1 MSLGMSKQD
10 RFFDFWGRLIEAKV
24 PEIPEDFNEFREQMS
39 TEEQAKAFYEQLRKN
54 ERLLGI
60 PGQFEGFSVIL
71 PWRGQKDGGE
81 KEGQGGRKA
90 GSEVVQ
96 QKGQS
101 GSRLDE
107 QAKGAGGVFPA
118 GDRAV
123 NGEVGALRS
132 NERAMPGEESR
143 SSIDV
148 PGKMRPIG
156 LPEVVVSAPG
166 TGRGGLLPEGVGTGD
181 VEIADIGI
189 EPLREREGKAGLGE
203 SLKEQNAEVRSI
215 QKPERGEELAADRA
229 GGQVFV
235 SKQAFAG
242 EKQEG
247 EQGGKGE
254 RVAREEREKEKG
266 WKIQS
271 DPQGEGEE
279 GERKGLTKGG
289 VPEDE
294 GGLELMVREPE
305 GRVQQEQK
313 DRSREQK
320 LEKPEEWS
328 SREEQQKP
336 QGLQKP
342 EVAGESV
349 EVAGESPGS
358 AGNGMPGGKA
368 GLDELLEERERLL
381 ESDGGLMKE
390 WRTREELEQ
399 SLIGA
404 GGRLHSDDRF
414 YADNRERYVQVAGRY
429 RELARLIS
437 THPETKARRED
448 WKKRLTERERAE
460 SEYRKSLKPAVK
472 DYVIRPSTSNG
483 RLVPIHSED
492 AGEHRYLDGARKLRE
507 DAVKLLD
514 APSRYDDSGA
524 WENWAKGN
532 RDTFTNADFW
542 TAGILELG
550 RNLNVKAVYD
560 RALENTSGQ
569 KLEDFLTPGEYAL
582 LESYM
587 DFLNA
592 AEERAGDLSL
602 GYEIG
607 KATPELISD
616 VLLSL
621 VSGGAGKAVS
631 GVAKRT
637 LGNWMR
643 SRVSG
648 SVAKRLAKGLKHF
661 ATEGIR
667 AVTSTAVDPRTYGKI
682 MRGVVTPKRG
692 ADGSMLLEENGL
704 PVFQGWMDAVL
715 EGGRDALAENWA
727 NGVIDRVK
735 PMAGRYVRKRS
746 DAGALFGELL
756 QAKPGALQGKAWGT
770 AAKQVLE
777 DELLAPVAEA
787 LYEKGIKA
795 LTGNPRELQEFG
807 TVEEQL
813 KFFGTLL
820 PVVMLKGGV
829 KAGRLLKAERSY
841 GRSRE
846 QVRGLLQECGLSRR
860 ETDVCLAELE
870 GMSAGEFADWAAPV
884 VKQAGWTDPDR
895 GKALYEAFG
904 SFNRDKSVYHLL
916 AGMEAE
922 QGGEPKGSVP
932 EEKPEMKEARQANR
946 EREAAAEGGGAD
958 AGKLPYRENRDG
970 SGLEAEVSL
979 PASGRLPVEAVD
991 SDPAV
996 IRAKRDAAVHVP
1008 IQPEE
1013 SGAGR
1018 VLRRKELGDVSLVWS
1033 DRKGEQRR
1041 AGILNDVKNGREMDE
1056 LIKQVAEVIS
1066 NGKLVRNGK
1075 RRVTIQGDSF
1085 EADVRREGHGGWR
1098 LYGFRPSGKKGKVDA
1113 EGSKGRRKAAEKSGI
1128 HEEAEAGGG
1137 LPVSVRAESV
1147 RAQDAGEGEAEAGT
1161 GEPQQARR
1169 SLDELMPD
1177 GEAFSWTGLLSRR
1190 GGQRVTV

>member
-1 MSLGMSKQD
+1 
-10 RFFDFWGRLIEAKV
+10 
-24 PEIPEDFNEFREQMS
+24 MS

-60 PGQFEGFSVIL
+60 PAQFEGFSVIL
-71 PWRGQKDGGE
+71 PWRGQKDGGG
-81 KEGQGGRKA
+81 KEGQAGG
-90 GSEVVQ
+90 EVVQ
-96 QKGQS
+96 QDGRS
-101 GSRLDE
+101 DNGLDE

-123 NGEVGALRS
+123 NGEIGALRS
-132 NERAMPGEESR
+132 NERAMPGDESR

-148 PGKMRPIG
+148 PGEMRPIG

-166 TGRGGLLPEGVGTGD
+166 TERGGLLPEGVGTGD
-181 VEIADIGI
+181 VEIADSGI
-189 EPLREREGKAGLGE
+189 EPLRVPGGKAGLGE
-203 SLKEQNAEVRSI
+203 SLNEQNAEVRSI

-229 GGQVFV
+229 GGQFFV
-235 SKQAFAG
+235 SKQAFA
-242 EKQEG
+242 EEMKEG

-254 RVAREEREKEKG
+254 SVASEEREKGKG

-271 DPQGEGEE
+271 DSQGEGEE

-294 GGLELMVREPE
+294 GGLESM
-305 GRVQQEQK
+305 G
-313 DRSREQK
+313 
-320 LEKPEEWS
+320 
-328 SREEQQKP
+328 
-336 QGLQKP
+336 
-342 EVAGESV
+342 SV
-349 EVAGESPGS
+349 
-358 AGNGMPGGKA
+358 GNGMPGGKV

-414 YADNRERYVQVAGRY
+414 YADNRERYVRAAGRY

-448 WKKRLTERERAE
+448 WKERLVERDRKER
-460 SEYRKSLKPAVK
+460 EYRKSLKPAVK
-472 DYVIRPSTSNG
+472 DYVIRSSTSNG

-507 DAVKLLD
+507 DAVKLLE

-532 RDTFTNADFW
+532 RDTFTNIDFW
-542 TAGILELG
+542 TAGILEIG

-560 RALENTSGQ
+560 RALENTTGQ

-602 GYEIG
+602 AYEIG

-621 VSGGAGKAVS
+621 ISGGAGKAVS

-637 LGNWMR
+637 LSNWVKK
-643 SRVSG
+643 RVKG
-648 SVAKRLAKGLKHF
+648 SVAKKLAKGLEHF

-667 AVTSTAVDPRTYGKI
+667 TVVATAVDPRTYGKI
-682 MRGVVTPKRG
+682 MRGVVAPKRDAEG
-692 ADGSMLLEENGL
+692 NVLQHENGL
-704 PVFQGWMDAVL
+704 PVFQGWLDAVL
-715 EGGRDALAENWA
+715 EDGRDALAENWA
-727 NGVIDRVK
+727 NGVFDRVK

-770 AAKQVLE
+770 AAKQLLE

-860 ETDVCLAELE
+860 EADVCLAELE

-932 EEKPEMKEARQANR
+932 EGKPEMKEMKEARQANR
-946 EREAAAEGGGAD
+946 EREAVTEGGGAD

-979 PASGRLPVEAVD
+979 RESGRFPGEAVD

-996 IRAKRDAAVHVP
+996 IRAKRDEAVHVP

-1041 AGILNDVKNGREMDE
+1041 AGILNEVKNVKEMDE
-1056 LIKQVAEVIS
+1056 LMKQVAEVIGS
-1066 NGKLVRNGK
+1066 GKLVRNGK
-1075 RRVTIQGDSF
+1075 RRVTIQGGGF
-1085 EADVRREGHGGWR
+1085 EADVRREGHGGWQ
-1098 LYGFRPSGKKGKVDA
+1098 LYGFRPLKKKGKVDA
-1113 EGSKGRRKAAEKSGI
+1113 EGSKGRRKVAEKSGI
-1128 HEEAEAGGG
+1128 HEEAAAGG
-1137 LPVSVRAESV
+1137 LPVSIRAESV
-1147 RAQDAGEGEAEAGT
+1147 RAQDAGEDEPEAGT
-1161 GEPQQARR
+1161 GKPQQVRR

-1190 GGQRVTV
+1190 GGRRVTV

>member
-10 RFFDFWGRLIEAKV
+10 RFFDFWGRLKDAKV

-54 ERLLGI
+54 SRLQGI
-60 PGQFEGFSVIL
+60 PDRFEGFSVIM
-71 PWRGQKDGGE
+71 PWKGQKDGRIDKGE
-81 KEGQGGRKA
+81 AGKSDEGSDRG
-90 GSEVVQ
+90 
-96 QKGQS
+96 
-101 GSRLDE
+101 LDE

-123 NGEVGALRS
+123 NEAVGELRL
-132 NERAMPGEESR
+132 NERAMPGEESH
-143 SSIDV
+143 SFIDV

-166 TGRGGLLPEGVGTGD
+166 TGRSALLPEGVGTGG
-181 VEIADIGI
+181 VEIADSGI
-189 EPLREREGKAGLGE
+189 EPLRE
-203 SLKEQNAEVRSI
+203 
-215 QKPERGEELAADRA
+215 
-229 GGQVFV
+229 
-235 SKQAFAG
+235 
-242 EKQEG
+242 
-247 EQGGKGE
+247 
-254 RVAREEREKEKG
+254 
-266 WKIQS
+266 
-271 DPQGEGEE
+271 
-279 GERKGLTKGG
+279 
-289 VPEDE
+289 
-294 GGLELMVREPE
+294 
-305 GRVQQEQK
+305 
-313 DRSREQK
+313 
-320 LEKPEEWS
+320 
-328 SREEQQKP
+328 
-336 QGLQKP
+336 
-342 EVAGESV
+342 
-349 EVAGESPGS
+349 
-358 AGNGMPGGKA
+358 PGGKA

-414 YADNRERYVQVAGRY
+414 YADNRERYVRAAGRY

-448 WKKRLTERERAE
+448 WKERLVERDRKER
-460 SEYRKSLKPAVK
+460 EYRKSLKPAVK

-492 AGEHRYLDGARKLRE
+492 AGEHRYLDGAKKLRE

-637 LGNWMR
+637 LSNWVKK
-643 SRVSG
+643 RVKG

-661 ATEGIR
+661 TTEGIR

-682 MRGVVTPKRG
+682 MRGVVTPKRR

-727 NGVIDRVK
+727 NGVFDRVK
-735 PMAGRYVRKRS
+735 PVAGRYVRKRS
-746 DAGALFGELL
+746 DAGSVLGKMMDIKPGELR
-756 QAKPGALQGKAWGT
+756 GKAWGT
-770 AAKQVLE
+770 AAKQLLE
-777 DELLAPVAEA
+777 DELFAPVAEA

-860 ETDVCLAELE
+860 EADVCVAELE

-932 EEKPEMKEARQANR
+932 EGKPEMKEMKEARQANR
-946 EREAAAEGGGAD
+946 EREAVTEGGGTD
-958 AGKLPYRENRDG
+958 AGKLENRNG
-970 SGLEAEVSL
+970 SGLGAEVSL
-979 PASGRLPVEAVD
+979 PVSGRLPGEAVD
-991 SDPAV
+991 SDPTV
-996 IRAKRDAAVHVP
+996 IRAKRDEAVHVP
-1008 IQPEE
+1008 IQPEK

-1041 AGILNDVKNGREMDE
+1041 AGILNDVKNGKEMDE
-1056 LIKQVAEVIS
+1056 LMKQVAEVIS

-1075 RRVTIQGDSF
+1075 RRVTIQGDGF

-1098 LYGFRPSGKKGKVDA
+1098 LYGFRPLKKKGKVDA

-1128 HEEAEAGGG
+1128 HEEEAGG

-1147 RAQDAGEGEAEAGT
+1147 RAQDAGEGEPEAGM
-1161 GEPQQARR
+1161 GEPQQAKR

-1190 GGQRVTV
+1190 GGRRVTV

>member
-10 RFFDFWGRLIEAKV
+10 HFFDFWGRLREAKV
-24 PEIPEDFNEFREQMS
+24 PEIPEDFNEFRELMS

-60 PGQFEGFSVIL
+60 PGQFEGFSVIM
-71 PWRGQKDGGE
+71 PWKGQKDGRTDKGE
-81 KEGQGGRKA
+81 AGKSDEGSDRG
-90 GSEVVQ
+90 
-96 QKGQS
+96 
-101 GSRLDE
+101 LDE

-123 NGEVGALRS
+123 NEAVGELRL

-166 TGRGGLLPEGVGTGD
+166 TGRSALLPEGVGTGD
-181 VEIADIGI
+181 VEIADSGI
-189 EPLREREGKAGLGE
+189 EPLREPGGKAGLDE
-203 SLKEQNAEVRSI
+203 SLDHRKAEVRSI
-215 QKPERGEELAADRA
+215 QKPERVEEMAADRA
-229 GGQVFV
+229 GGQVFM
-235 SKQAFAG
+235 SKQAFAR

-254 RVAREEREKEKG
+254 SVAREKREKGKG

-271 DPQGEGEE
+271 DSQGKGEE
-279 GERKGLTKGG
+279 RERKGLTKGG
-289 VPEDE
+289 VPENE
-294 GGLELMVREPE
+294 GGL
-305 GRVQQEQK
+305 
-313 DRSREQK
+313 DS
-320 LEKPEEWS
+320 
-328 SREEQQKP
+328 
-336 QGLQKP
+336 
-342 EVAGESV
+342 A
-349 EVAGESPGS
+349 GS
-358 AGNGMPGGKA
+358 AGKGIPGGKA

-381 ESDGGLMKE
+381 ESDGELMKE

-414 YADNRERYVQVAGRY
+414 YADNRERYVRAAGRY

-448 WKKRLTERERAE
+448 WKERLVERDRKER
-460 SEYRKSLKPAVK
+460 EYRKSLKPAVK

-507 DAVKLLD
+507 DAVKLLE

-532 RDTFTNADFW
+532 RDTFTNIDFW
-542 TAGILELG
+542 TAGILEIG

-560 RALENTSGQ
+560 RALENTKGQ

-602 GYEIG
+602 AYEIG

-616 VLLSL
+616 LLLSL
-621 VSGGAGKAVS
+621 ISGGAGKAVS

-637 LGNWMR
+637 LSNWVKK
-643 SRVSG
+643 RVKG
-648 SVAKRLAKGLKHF
+648 SVAKKLAKGLEHF

-667 AVTSTAVDPRTYGKI
+667 TVVATAVDPRTYGKI
-682 MRGVVTPKRG
+682 MRGVVAPKRD
-692 ADGSMLLEENGL
+692 ADGNVLQHENGL
-704 PVFQGWMDAVL
+704 PVFQGWLDAVL

-727 NGVIDRVK
+727 NGVFDRVK
-735 PMAGRYVRKRS
+735 PVAGRYVRKRS
-746 DAGALFGELL
+746 DAGSVLGKMMDIKPGELR
-756 QAKPGALQGKAWGT
+756 GKAWGT
-770 AAKQVLE
+770 AAKQLLE
-777 DELLAPVAEA
+777 DELFAPVAEA

-820 PVVMLKGGV
+820 PVVMMKGGV
-829 KAGRLLKAERSY
+829 KAERLLKAERSY

-846 QVRGLLQECGLSRR
+846 QVRGPLQECGLSRR
-860 ETDVCLAELE
+860 EADVRLAELE

-932 EEKPEMKEARQANR
+932 EGKPEMKEMKEMKEARQANR
-946 EREAAAEGGGAD
+946 EREAVTEGGGAD
-958 AGKLPYRENRDG
+958 AGKLPYRESRDG
-970 SGLEAEVSL
+970 SGREAEVSL
-979 PASGRLPVEAVD
+979 RESGRLPGEAVD

-1041 AGILNDVKNGREMDE
+1041 TGILNEVKNGKGMDE
-1056 LIKQVAEVIS
+1056 LMKQVAEVIS

-1075 RRVTIQGDSF
+1075 RRVTIQGDGF

-1098 LYGFRPSGKKGKVDA
+1098 LYGFRPLGKKGKVDA

-1128 HEEAEAGGG
+1128 HEEEAGG

-1147 RAQDAGEGEAEAGT
+1147 RAQDAGEGEPEAGM

-1190 GGQRVTV
+1190 GGRRVMV

>member
-10 RFFDFWGRLIEAKV
+10 RFFDFWGRLKDAKV

-39 TEEQAKAFYEQLRKN
+39 SEEQAKAFYEQLRKN
-54 ERLLGI
+54 SRLQGI
-60 PGQFEGFSVIL
+60 PDRFEGFSVIM
-71 PWRGQKDGGE
+71 PWKGQKDGRNDKGE
-81 KEGQGGRKA
+81 AGKSDEGSDRG
-90 GSEVVQ
+90 
-96 QKGQS
+96 
-101 GSRLDE
+101 LDE
-107 QAKGAGGVFPA
+107 QAKGVGGVFPA

-123 NGEVGALRS
+123 NEAVGELRL
-132 NERAMPGEESR
+132 NEQAMPGVESR
-143 SSIDV
+143 SFIDV

-156 LPEVVVSAPG
+156 LPEVVVFAPG
-166 TGRGGLLPEGVGTGD
+166 TGRSALLPEGVGTGD
-181 VEIADIGI
+181 VEIADSGI
-189 EPLREREGKAGLGE
+189 EPLREPGGKAGLDE
-203 SLKEQNAEVRSI
+203 SLNHRKAEVRSI
-215 QKPERGEELAADRA
+215 QKPERVEELAADRA
-229 GGQVFV
+229 GGQVFM

-254 RVAREEREKEKG
+254 SVAREEREKGKG

-271 DPQGEGEE
+271 DFQGKGEE
-279 GERKGLTKGG
+279 RERKGLTMGG

-294 GGLELMVREPE
+294 GGL
-305 GRVQQEQK
+305 
-313 DRSREQK
+313 DST
-320 LEKPEEWS
+320 
-328 SREEQQKP
+328 
-336 QGLQKP
+336 
-342 EVAGESV
+342 
-349 EVAGESPGS
+349 GS
-358 AGNGMPGGKA
+358 AGNGTPGGKA

-390 WRTREELEQ
+390 WRTREKLEQ

-414 YADNRERYVQVAGRY
+414 YADNRERYAQATGRY
-429 RELARLIS
+429 RALARLIS
-437 THPETKARRED
+437 THLETKARRED
-448 WKKRLTERERAE
+448 WKKRLAERERAE

-560 RALENTSGQ
+560 RALENTKGQ
-569 KLEDFLTPGEYAL
+569 KLEDFLSPGEYAL

-648 SVAKRLAKGLKHF
+648 SVAKKLAKGLEHF

-682 MRGVVTPKRG
+682 MRGVVTPKRD
-692 ADGSMLLEENGL
+692 ADGNVLQHENGL

-727 NGVIDRVK
+727 NGVFDRVK
-735 PMAGRYVRKRS
+735 PVAGRYVRKRS

-770 AAKQVLE
+770 AAKQLLE

-860 ETDVCLAELE
+860 EADVRLAELE

-904 SFNRDKSVYHLL
+904 CFNRDKSVYHLL

-922 QGGEPKGSVP
+922 QGGEPKGGVP
-932 EEKPEMKEARQANR
+932 EGKPEMKEARQANR
-946 EREAAAEGGGAD
+946 EREAVTEGGGAD
-958 AGKLPYRENRDG
+958 AGKLENRNG
-970 SGLEAEVSL
+970 SGLGTEVSL
-979 PASGRLPVEAVD
+979 PASGRFPGEVVD

-1013 SGAGR
+1013 SGTGR

-1033 DRKGEQRR
+1033 DRKGEQRC
-1041 AGILNDVKNGREMDE
+1041 AGILNDVKNGKEMDE
-1056 LIKQVAEVIS
+1056 LMKQVAEVIS

-1075 RRVTIQGDSF
+1075 RRVTIQGDGF

-1098 LYGFRPSGKKGKVDA
+1098 LYGFRPLGKKGKVDA

-1128 HEEAEAGGG
+1128 HEAAEAAGG
-1137 LPVSVRAESV
+1137 LAVSVRAESV
-1147 RAQDAGEGEAEAGT
+1147 RAQDAGEGEPEAGM
-1161 GEPQQARR
+1161 GKPQQARR
-1169 SLDELMPD
+1169 SLGELMPD

-1190 GGQRVTV
+1190 GGRSVTV

>member
-10 RFFDFWGRLIEAKV
+10 RFFDFWGRLKDAKV

-54 ERLLGI
+54 SRLQGI
-60 PGQFEGFSVIL
+60 PDRFEGFSVIM
-71 PWRGQKDGGE
+71 PWKGQKDGRIDKGE
-81 KEGQGGRKA
+81 AGKSDEGSDRG
-90 GSEVVQ
+90 
-96 QKGQS
+96 
-101 GSRLDE
+101 LDE

-123 NGEVGALRS
+123 NEAVGELRL
-132 NERAMPGEESR
+132 NERAMPGDESR

-181 VEIADIGI
+181 VEIADSGI
-189 EPLREREGKAGLGE
+189 EPLREPGGLAAGRM
-203 SLKEQNAEVRSI
+203 NAKDRKVKVRSI
-215 QKPERGEELAADRA
+215 QKPERVEEMAADRA

-342 EVAGESV
+342 EVAGES
-349 EVAGESPGS
+349 PGS
-358 AGNGMPGGKA
+358 AGNGMSGGKA

-381 ESDGGLMKE
+381 EADGELMKE

-414 YADNRERYVQVAGRY
+414 YADNRERYVRAAGRY
-429 RELARLIS
+429 RELVRLIS

-448 WKKRLTERERAE
+448 WKARLVERDRKER
-460 SEYRKSLKPAVK
+460 EYRKSLKPAVK

-492 AGEHRYLDGARKLRE
+492 AGEHRYLDGAKKLRE
-507 DAVKLLD
+507 DAVKLLE

-532 RDTFTNADFW
+532 RDTFTNIDFW
-542 TAGILELG
+542 TAGILEIG

-560 RALENTSGQ
+560 RALENTKGQ

-616 VLLSL
+616 LLLSL
-621 VSGGAGKAVS
+621 ISGGAGKAVS

-637 LGNWMR
+637 LSNWVKK
-643 SRVSG
+643 RVKG
-648 SVAKRLAKGLKHF
+648 SVAKKLAKGLEHF

-667 AVTSTAVDPRTYGKI
+667 TVVATAVDPRTYGKI
-682 MRGVVTPKRG
+682 MRGVVAPKRD
-692 ADGSMLLEENGL
+692 AEENVLQHDNGL
-704 PVFQGWMDAVL
+704 PVFQGWLDAVL

-727 NGVIDRVK
+727 NGVFDRVK

-746 DAGALFGELL
+746 DAGSVLGKMMDIKPGELR
-756 QAKPGALQGKAWGT
+756 GKAWGT
-770 AAKQVLE
+770 AAEQLLE

-860 ETDVCLAELE
+860 EADVCLAELE

-895 GKALYEAFG
+895 GKALYEVFG

-932 EEKPEMKEARQANR
+932 EGKPEMKEMKEARQANR
-946 EREAAAEGGGAD
+946 EREAVTEGGGTD
-958 AGKLPYRENRDG
+958 AGKLENRNG
-970 SGLEAEVSL
+970 SGLGAEVSL
-979 PASGRLPVEAVD
+979 PVSGRLPGEAVD

-996 IRAKRDAAVHVP
+996 IRAKRDEAVHVP
-1008 IQPEE
+1008 IQPEK

-1041 AGILNDVKNGREMDE
+1041 AGILNDVKNGKEMDE
-1056 LIKQVAEVIS
+1056 LMKQVAEVIS

-1075 RRVTIQGDSF
+1075 RRVTIQGDGF

-1098 LYGFRPSGKKGKVDA
+1098 LYGFRPLKKKGKVDA

-1128 HEEAEAGGG
+1128 HEAAAGG
-1137 LPVSVRAESV
+1137 LPVSIRAESV
-1147 RAQDAGEGEAEAGT
+1147 RAQDAGEGEPEAGT
-1161 GEPQQARR
+1161 GKPQQARR

-1177 GEAFSWTGLLSRR
+1177 GEVFSWTGLLSRR
-1190 GGQRVTV
+1190 DGRRVTM

>member
-10 RFFDFWGRLIEAKV
+10 RFFDFWGRLKDAKV

-54 ERLLGI
+54 SRLQGI
-60 PGQFEGFSVIL
+60 PDRFEGFSVIM
-71 PWRGQKDGGE
+71 PWKGQKDGRTDKGE
-81 KEGQGGRKA
+81 AGKSDEG
-90 GSEVVQ
+90 
-96 QKGQS
+96 
-101 GSRLDE
+101 LDRGLDVLT
-107 QAKGAGGVFPA
+107 KGAGGAFPA

-123 NGEVGALRS
+123 NEAVGELRL
-132 NERAMPGEESR
+132 NERAMPGDESR

-156 LPEVVVSAPG
+156 LPEVVVSASG
-166 TGRGGLLPEGVGTGD
+166 TGRSALLPEGVGTGS

-189 EPLREREGKAGLGE
+189 EPLREPGGKAGLDE
-203 SLKEQNAEVRSI
+203 SLDHRKAEVRSI
-215 QKPERGEELAADRA
+215 QKPERVEELAADRA
-229 GGQVFV
+229 GGQVFM

-254 RVAREEREKEKG
+254 SVASEEREKGKG
-266 WKIQS
+266 WNIRS
-271 DPQGEGEE
+271 DSQEEGEE
-279 GERKGLTKGG
+279 GERKGLTKGE
-289 VPEDE
+289 VPENE
-294 GGLELMVREPE
+294 GGLESM
-305 GRVQQEQK
+305 
-313 DRSREQK
+313 
-320 LEKPEEWS
+320 
-328 SREEQQKP
+328 
-336 QGLQKP
+336 
-342 EVAGESV
+342 
-349 EVAGESPGS
+349 GS

-414 YADNRERYVQVAGRY
+414 YADNRERYVRAAGRY

-448 WKKRLTERERAE
+448 WKERLVERDRKER
-460 SEYRKSLKPAVK
+460 EYRKSLKPAVK

-648 SVAKRLAKGLKHF
+648 SVAKKLAKGLEHF

-682 MRGVVTPKRG
+682 MRGVVAPKRG
-692 ADGSMLLEENGL
+692 ADGNVLQHENGL

-735 PMAGRYVRKRS
+735 PVAGRYVRKRS
-746 DAGALFGELL
+746 DAGTLFGELL
-756 QAKPGALQGKAWGT
+756 QAKPRALQGKAWGT

-860 ETDVCLAELE
+860 EADVCVAELE
-870 GMSAGEFADWAAPV
+870 GMSVGEFADWAAPV

-916 AGMEAE
+916 AGMEAG
-922 QGGEPKGSVP
+922 QGGGLKESVP
-932 EEKPEMKEARQANR
+932 EEKPEMMEARQANR
-946 EREAAAEGGGAD
+946 EREDVTEGGGAD

-979 PASGRLPVEAVD
+979 PESGRLPGEAVD

-1008 IQPEE
+1008 IQLDE

-1041 AGILNDVKNGREMDE
+1041 AGILNDVKNGKEMDE
-1056 LIKQVAEVIS
+1056 LMKQVAEVIS

-1075 RRVTIQGDSF
+1075 RRVTIQGDGF

-1098 LYGFRPSGKKGKVDA
+1098 LYGFRPLGKKGKVDA
-1113 EGSKGRRKAAEKSGI
+1113 EGRKGRRKAAEKSGI
-1128 HEEAEAGGG
+1128 HEEEAGG

-1147 RAQDAGEGEAEAGT
+1147 RAQDAGEGESEAGT
-1161 GEPQQARR
+1161 GKPQQARR

-1177 GEAFSWTGLLSRR
+1177 GEEFSWTGLLSRR
-1190 GGQRVTV
+1190 GGRRVAG

>member
-60 PGQFEGFSVIL
+60 PAQFEGFSVIL
-71 PWRGQKDGGE
+71 PWRGQKDGGG
-81 KEGQGGRKA
+81 KEGQAGG
-90 GSEVVQ
+90 EVVQ
-96 QKGQS
+96 QDGRS
-101 GSRLDE
+101 DDGLDE

-123 NGEVGALRS
+123 NGEIGALRS
-132 NERAMPGEESR
+132 NERAMPGDESR

-148 PGKMRPIG
+148 PGEMRPIG

-166 TGRGGLLPEGVGTGD
+166 TERGGLLPEGVGTGD
-181 VEIADIGI
+181 VEIADSGI
-189 EPLREREGKAGLGE
+189 EPLRVPGGKAGLGE
-203 SLKEQNAEVRSI
+203 SLNEQNAEVRSI

-229 GGQVFV
+229 GGQFFV
-235 SKQAFAG
+235 SKQAFA
-242 EKQEG
+242 EEMKEG

-254 RVAREEREKEKG
+254 SVASEEREKGKG

-271 DPQGEGEE
+271 DSQGEGEE

-294 GGLELMVREPE
+294 GGLESM
-305 GRVQQEQK
+305 G
-313 DRSREQK
+313 
-320 LEKPEEWS
+320 
-328 SREEQQKP
+328 
-336 QGLQKP
+336 
-342 EVAGESV
+342 SV
-349 EVAGESPGS
+349 
-358 AGNGMPGGKA
+358 GNGMPGGKV

-414 YADNRERYVQVAGRY
+414 YADNRERYVRAAGRY
-429 RELARLIS
+429 RELARQIS

-448 WKKRLTERERAE
+448 WKKRLAERERAE

-542 TAGILELG
+542 TAGILEIG

-637 LGNWMR
+637 LSNWVKK
-643 SRVSG
+643 RVKG

-661 ATEGIR
+661 TTEGIR

-682 MRGVVTPKRG
+682 MRGVVTPKRR

-727 NGVIDRVK
+727 NGVFDRVK
-735 PMAGRYVRKRS
+735 PVAGRYVRKRS
-746 DAGALFGELL
+746 DAGSVLGKMMDIKPGELR
-756 QAKPGALQGKAWGT
+756 GKAWGT
-770 AAKQVLE
+770 AAKQLLE
-777 DELLAPVAEA
+777 DELFAPVAEA

-860 ETDVCLAELE
+860 EADVCLAELE

-932 EEKPEMKEARQANR
+932 EGKPEMKEMKEVRQANR
-946 EREAAAEGGGAD
+946 EREAVTEGGGAD

-979 PASGRLPVEAVD
+979 PASGRLPGEAVD

-1041 AGILNDVKNGREMDE
+1041 TGILNEVKNGKEMDE
-1056 LIKQVAEVIS
+1056 LMKQVAEVIS

-1075 RRVTIQGDSF
+1075 RRVTIQGDGF

-1098 LYGFRPSGKKGKVDA
+1098 LYGFRPLGKKGKVDA

-1128 HEEAEAGGG
+1128 HEEEAGG

-1147 RAQDAGEGEAEAGT
+1147 RAQDAGEGEPEAGM
-1161 GEPQQARR
+1161 GEPQQAKR

-1190 GGQRVTV
+1190 GGRRVTV

>member
-1 MSLGMSKQD
+1 MSKQD
-10 RFFDFWGRLIEAKV
+10 RFFDFWGRLKDAKV

-54 ERLLGI
+54 SRLQGI
-60 PGQFEGFSVIL
+60 PDRFEGFSVIM
-71 PWRGQKDGGE
+71 PWKGQKDGRTDKGE
-81 KEGQGGRKA
+81 AGKSDEG
-90 GSEVVQ
+90 
-96 QKGQS
+96 
-101 GSRLDE
+101 LDRGLDVLT
-107 QAKGAGGVFPA
+107 KGAGGAFPA

-123 NGEVGALRS
+123 NEAVGELRL

-143 SSIDV
+143 SFIDV

-156 LPEVVVSAPG
+156 LPEVVVSASG
-166 TGRGGLLPEGVGTGD
+166 TGRSALLPEGVGTGG

-189 EPLREREGKAGLGE
+189 EPLREPGGKAGLDE
-203 SLKEQNAEVRSI
+203 SLDHRKAEIRSI
-215 QKPERGEELAADRA
+215 QKPERVEELAADRA
-229 GGQVFV
+229 GGQFFV

-254 RVAREEREKEKG
+254 SVVREEREKGKG

-271 DPQGEGEE
+271 DSQGEGEE

-294 GGLELMVREPE
+294 GGLESM
-305 GRVQQEQK
+305 
-313 DRSREQK
+313 
-320 LEKPEEWS
+320 
-328 SREEQQKP
+328 
-336 QGLQKP
+336 
-342 EVAGESV
+342 
-349 EVAGESPGS
+349 GS
-358 AGNGMPGGKA
+358 AGNGMPGGKV
-368 GLDELLEERERLL
+368 GLNELLEERERLL
-381 ESDGGLMKE
+381 ESDGELMKE
-390 WRTREELEQ
+390 WNGREKLDQ
-399 SLIGA
+399 MLIGA
-404 GGRLHSDDRF
+404 GGRPHSDDRF
-414 YADNRERYVQVAGRY
+414 YTDNRERYVQVAGRY

-448 WKKRLTERERAE
+448 WKKRLVERDRKER
-460 SEYRKSLKPAVK
+460 EYRKSLKPAVK

-560 RALENTSGQ
+560 RALENTTGQ

-648 SVAKRLAKGLKHF
+648 SVAKKLAKGLEHF

-682 MRGVVTPKRG
+682 MRGVVAPKRD
-692 ADGSMLLEENGL
+692 ADGNVLQHENGL

-727 NGVIDRVK
+727 NGVFDRVK
-735 PMAGRYVRKRS
+735 PVAGRYVRKRS

-756 QAKPGALQGKAWGT
+756 QAKPGALHGKAWGT
-770 AAKQVLE
+770 AAKQLLE

-860 ETDVCLAELE
+860 EADVCLAELE

-884 VKQAGWTDPDR
+884 VKQAGWTDHDR
-895 GKALYEAFG
+895 GKVLYEAFG

-932 EEKPEMKEARQANR
+932 EGKPEMKEMKEARQANR
-946 EREAAAEGGGAD
+946 EREAVTEGGGTD
-958 AGKLPYRENRDG
+958 AGKLEDRNG
-970 SGLEAEVSL
+970 SGLGAEVSL
-979 PASGRLPVEAVD
+979 PVSGRLPGEAVD

-996 IRAKRDAAVHVP
+996 IRAKRDEAVHVP
-1008 IQPEE
+1008 IQPEK

-1041 AGILNDVKNGREMDE
+1041 AGILNDVKNGKEMDE
-1056 LIKQVAEVIS
+1056 LMKQVAEVIS

-1075 RRVTIQGDSF
+1075 RRVTIQGDGF

-1098 LYGFRPSGKKGKVDA
+1098 LYGFRPLGKKGKVDA
-1113 EGSKGRRKAAEKSGI
+1113 EGSKGRRKAAEKSSI
-1128 HEEAEAGGG
+1128 HEEEAGG

-1147 RAQDAGEGEAEAGT
+1147 RAQDAGEGEPKAGT
-1161 GEPQQARR
+1161 GKPQQARR
-1169 SLDELMPD
+1169 SLNELMPD

-1190 GGQRVTV
+1190 GGRRVTV

>member
-10 RFFDFWGRLIEAKV
+10 RFFDFWGRLKDAKV

-54 ERLLGI
+54 SRLQGI
-60 PGQFEGFSVIL
+60 PDRFEGFSVIM
-71 PWRGQKDGGE
+71 PWKGQKDGRTDKGE
-81 KEGQGGRKA
+81 AGKSDEG
-90 GSEVVQ
+90 
-96 QKGQS
+96 
-101 GSRLDE
+101 LDRGLDVLT
-107 QAKGAGGVFPA
+107 KGAGGAFPA

-123 NGEVGALRS
+123 NEAVGELRL

-166 TGRGGLLPEGVGTGD
+166 TGRSVLLPEGVGTGG

-189 EPLREREGKAGLGE
+189 EPLREPGGKAGLDE
-203 SLKEQNAEVRSI
+203 SLDDRKAEVRSI
-215 QKPERGEELAADRA
+215 QKPERVEELAADRA
-229 GGQVFV
+229 GGQFFV

-254 RVAREEREKEKG
+254 SVASEEREKGKG

-271 DPQGEGEE
+271 DSQGKGEVR
-279 GERKGLTKGG
+279 ERKGLIKGG
-289 VPEDE
+289 VPENE
-294 GGLELMVREPE
+294 GGL
-305 GRVQQEQK
+305 
-313 DRSREQK
+313 DST
-320 LEKPEEWS
+320 
-328 SREEQQKP
+328 
-336 QGLQKP
+336 
-342 EVAGESV
+342 
-349 EVAGESPGS
+349 GS
-358 AGNGMPGGKA
+358 AGNGMPGGKV
-368 GLDELLEERERLL
+368 GLNELLEERERLL
-381 ESDGGLMKE
+381 ESDGELMKE
-390 WRTREELEQ
+390 WNGREKLDQ
-399 SLIGA
+399 MLIGA
-404 GGRLHSDDRF
+404 GGRPHSDDRF
-414 YADNRERYVQVAGRY
+414 YTDNRERYVQVSGRY

-448 WKKRLTERERAE
+448 WKKRLAERERAE
-460 SEYRKSLKPAVK
+460 SEYRKRLKPAVK

-542 TAGILELG
+542 TAGILEFG

-560 RALENTSGQ
+560 RALENTTGQ

-637 LGNWMR
+637 LSNWVKK
-643 SRVSG
+643 RVKG
-648 SVAKRLAKGLKHF
+648 SVAKRLAKGLEHF

-682 MRGVVTPKRG
+682 MRGVVAPKRD
-692 ADGSMLLEENGL
+692 ADGNVLQHENGL

-727 NGVIDRVK
+727 NRVFDRVK
-735 PMAGRYVRKRS
+735 PVAGRYVRKRS

-756 QAKPGALQGKAWGT
+756 QAKPGALHGKAWGT
-770 AAKQVLE
+770 AAKQLLE

-916 AGMEAE
+916 AGMEAG
-922 QGGEPKGSVP
+922 QGGGLKESVP

-1190 GGQRVTV
+1190 GGRRVTV